1 MNNSHVP
8 EPFQSLLDDI
18 CEATQTLANCAA
30 KGALKPDGTRMPPK
44 PLAYDLYRHLIYGSA
59 CEELAETYLDTRATH
74 GKPFSQAEKEDLAQ
88 TIQNSI
94 EDWFLARESL
104 LEEQS

>member
-1 MNNSHVP
+1 
-8 EPFQSLLDDI
+8 
-18 CEATQTLANCAA
+18 
-30 KGALKPDGTRMPPK
+30 MPTK
-44 PLAYDLYRHLIYGSA
+44 PLAYDLYRHLIYDKA
-59 CEELAETYLDTRATH
+59 CEELAEMYLDTHNTH

-104 LEEQS
+104 LEEQP